1 MTTIFL
7 SAKPSH
13 HICSHSRLDT
23 KWGKNLGSLDS
34 FSLIHIFSRPFS
46 QGGLPSRGTL
56 CWQTNKQ
63 AFSSSGEEDDLQLK
77 YDNNSHCF
85 HNNKYCQHQSGNHVD
100 YNNCQHNPRII
111 FAEQEELFALSHVD
125 LKIVIIILSWN
136 QICWTGGI
144 IGIESC
150 GL

>member
-13 HICSHSRLDT
+13 HICSNSRLDT

-34 FSLIHIFSRPFS
+34 FSLIHIFSPFS
-46 QGGLPSRGTL
+46 QGRLPPRGTL

-63 AFSSSGEEDDLQLK
+63 AFSPSGGKDDLQLK

-85 HNNKYCQHQSGNHVD
+85 HNNKYCQHQSGNHVN
-100 YNNCQHNPRII
+100 YNNCQHKGSPHEKKKCFLLGIARITPPPPPPPNLGNLYH
-111 FAEQEELFALSHVD
+111 FL
-125 LKIVIIILSWN
+125 
-136 QICWTGGI
+136 WT
-144 IGIESC
+144 SKTTF
-150 GL
+150 